1 MPNACAAP
9 NCYVGYEK
17 ISDENKKVS
26 RFHFPLDIDLRTRW
40 INAVPRKDW
49 SPSKNSVLCEKHFLP
64 SDFKTEREDKNKA
77 RKKSKGSSLFRKS
90 LKTTAIP
97 SQWPECPSLMSKK
110 QPFSGPTCRSS
121 SLIREQTDI
130 LKEQLRI
137 EKEEEDD
144 TFNSLDDFDGK
155 YINENNLIISKNPDS
170 RMIFSISTDG
180 NLRLIIA

>member
-77 RKKSKGSSLFRKS
+77 RKKSNGKSSISKIAQTNSYTISMARVPFTNVKETTFFWANLS
-90 LKTTAIP
+90 LK
-97 SQWPECPSLMSKK
+97 
-110 QPFSGPTCRSS
+110 
-121 SLIREQTDI
+121 
-130 LKEQLRI
+130 
-137 EKEEEDD
+137 
-144 TFNSLDDFDGK
+144 
-155 YINENNLIISKNPDS
+155 
-170 RMIFSISTDG
+170 
-180 NLRLIIA
+180 